1 VQEITAAYHHA
12 QPVVQWLP
20 WAEPSPL
27 VVTPPCNTAILPSP
41 QTAQAAQAAAPA
53 PAPVLAPAAPPP
65 ATELYFTPVVTSAV
79 ETGPMTPAFVVP
91 LACIDFEDD
100 PTLFGEPVFERNEL
114 DPTPARHAT
123 APKIRKVDS
132 ANSSMIR
139 LATWAA

>member
-1 VQEITAAYHHA
+1 
-12 QPVVQWLP
+12 
-20 WAEPSPL
+20 
-27 VVTPPCNTAILPSP
+27 
-41 QTAQAAQAAAPA
+41 
-53 PAPVLAPAAPPP
+53 
-65 ATELYFTPVVTSAV
+65 
-79 ETGPMTPAFVVP
+79 MTPAFVVP